1 MSATVCISA
10 VDNEAWECLKYLV
23 DNKCPNWEHHVNII
37 PEWVKQKQ
45 RANAR

>member
-23 DNKCPNWEHHVNII
+23 DNKCPNWDGGDAMYWYAMHFE
-37 PEWVKQKQ
+37 
-45 RANAR
+45 